1 MKILEIREKFLKGQL
16 SPEDLTKSY
25 LQKIEKEDEEIG
37 AFLSVYPELALKE
50 AKKAQKI
57 LQKEKE
63 KSPILTGIPCAIK
76 DNILVKGMKCTAGS
90 KILEDFIAPY
100 DATVI
105 KKIKESQAIILGKT
119 NLDEFAMGSSTENSA
134 FFPTKNPLDITRVP
148 GGSSGGSA
156 AAVAANFCQ
165 FSLGSD
171 TGGSIR
177 QPAAFCNLVGLK
189 PTYGRVS
196 RYGLIALASSLD
208 QIGPIAKNVEDAEI
222 VFEIISGKDPYD
234 STTFEKKFSC
244 PPLKDVKIGIPK
256 EFFPE
261 EIDPE
266 IKEKTLEVI
275 KKIEKNGF
283 KVLEISLPL
292 SSYSLPC
299 YIILMSAEA
308 SSNLARYD
316 LIKYGR
322 KEIEDFEKFKGED
335 FYSFLRS
342 KYFGKEVK
350 RRIIMGT
357 FVLSAG
363 YLDEYYLRAKKVQ
376 QLIKKDFERAFR
388 EVNLILTP
396 ISPILPFK
404 LGERIQDP
412 LKMYFADLFTTSV
425 NLAGLPALSLPAGKV
440 KNLPLG
446 IQLIAPAFGEK
457 LLFEFGK
464 IFQKING

>member
-1 MKILEIREKFLKGQL
+1 MNILEIREKFLKGEV
-16 SPEDLTKSY
+16 SPEELTKTY
-25 LQKIEKEDEEIG
+25 LQRIEKEDKEIG
-37 AFLSVYPELALKE
+37 AFLSVYPELALKM
-50 AKKAQKI
+50 AKKAKETI
-57 LQKEKE
+57 QKEKE

-105 KKIKESQAIILGKT
+105 KKIKKSQAIILGKT

-134 FFPTKNPLDITRVP
+134 FFPTKNPLDKTRVP

-156 AAVAANFCQ
+156 AAVAADFCQ

-208 QIGPIAKNVEDAEI
+208 QIGPITKNVEDAEI
-222 VFEIISGKDPYD
+222 VFQIISGKDFHD
-234 STTFEKKFSC
+234 STTIEKEFKC
-244 PPLKDVKIGIPK
+244 PPLKDIKIGIPK

-261 EIDPE
+261 EIEPE
-266 IKEKTLEVI
+266 IKEKVLEVAEKI
-275 KKIEKNGF
+275 KKNGF
-283 KVLEISLPL
+283 KTLEISLPF

-322 KEIEDFEKFKGED
+322 KEVEDFEKFRGED
-335 FYSFLRS
+335 FYAFLRS

-363 YLDEYYLRAKKVQ
+363 YVDEYYLRAKRVKE
-376 QLIKKDFERAFR
+376 LIKKDFEKAFR

-404 LGERIQDP
+404 LGERVQDP
-412 LKMYFADLFTTSV
+412 IKMYLADLFTTSV
-425 NLAGLPALSLPAGKV
+425 NLAGLPALSLPVGMV
-440 KNLPLG
+440 KNLPVG

-464 IFQKING
+464 ILEKIND